1 MLINSFDLLRND
13 PAAFVVQFIL
23 LAIAFLTALSV
34 HEFGHAFVAYRLGD
48 TTAQRMGRLTLNPRA
63 HLDPTGT
70 LMLLLAGFGWGK
82 PVPVNPVN
90 FRNGRRGMAMVGVAG
105 PGFNVLLAVLLA
117 LPFQMGLVDLPFR
130 FPTLTEPDMAVWAS
144 TILTYAVFI
153 NVILAVFNLLPFSPL
168 DGSQILTGV
177 APQQWL
183 PYVLRLQVY
192 GPILLVA
199 VVMADIFLGLGIIGR
214 VIFPVVNWA
223 TTLLL
228 G

>member
-1 MLINSFDLLRND
+1 MLINSFDLLLSD
-13 PAAFVVQFIL
+13 PAAFVVQFVL
-23 LAIAFLTALSV
+23 LGIAFLAALSV

-48 TTAQRMGRLTLNPRA
+48 STAQRMGRLTLNPRI

-70 LMLLLAGFGWGK
+70 MMLLLAGFGWGK
-82 PVPVNPVN
+82 PVPVDPRY
-90 FRNGRRGMAMVGVAG
+90 FRNGRQGMAMVGLAG
-105 PGFNVLLAVLLA
+105 PGFNVLLAILLA
-117 LPFQMGLVDLPFR
+117 LPFQAGLVDTPSR
-130 FPTLTEPDMAVWAS
+130 FPVLTEPDMAVWAPW
-144 TILTYAVFI
+144 ILTYAVFI
-153 NVILAVFNLLPFSPL
+153 NVILAAFNLLPFSPL
-168 DGSQILTGV
+168 DGSQILMGV
-177 APQQWL
+177 APRRWL

>member
-1 MLINSFDLLRND
+1 MLINSFDLLIDD
-13 PAAFVVQFIL
+13 PAAFVVQL
-23 LAIAFLTALSV
+23 LLLGVAFLAALSI

-70 LMLLLAGFGWGK
+70 VMLLLAGFGWGK
-82 PVPVNPVN
+82 PVQVNPRN
-90 FRNGRRGMAMVGVAG
+90 FRNGRPGMAMVAVAG
-105 PGFNVLLAVLLA
+105 PGFNVLLAILLA
-117 LPFQMGLVDLPFR
+117 LPFQTGLIDIPFS
-130 FPTLTEPDMAVWAS
+130 FPTLTDPDLAVWVSA
-144 TILTYAVFI
+144 ILTYGVFI

-168 DGSQILTGV
+168 DGSQILMGV
-177 APQQWL
+177 APRQWL

-192 GPILLVA
+192 GPMLLVA
-199 VVMADIFLGLGIIGR
+199 VVMLDIFLDLGIIGR

>member
-1 MLINSFDLLRND
+1 MLINSFDLLLSD
-13 PAAFVVQFIL
+13 PAAFVVQFL
-23 LAIAFLTALSV
+23 LLGVAFLTALSV

-48 TTAQRMGRLTLNPRA
+48 TTAQRMGRLTLDPRA

-70 LMLLLAGFGWGK
+70 FMLLLAGFGWGK
-82 PVPVNPVN
+82 PVPVNPRN
-90 FRNGRRGMAMVGVAG
+90 FRNGRLGMAMVALAG
-105 PGFNVLLAVLLA
+105 PGANVMLAILFA
-117 LPFQMGLVDLPFR
+117 LPFQTGLTAIPSA
-130 FPTLTEPDMAVWAS
+130 FPVLSEPDLAVWVPW
-144 TILTYAVFI
+144 ILTYVVFI

-168 DGSQILTGV
+168 DGSQILMGV
-177 APQQWL
+177 APRRWL

-192 GPILLVA
+192 GPMLLVA